1 MVLASKLPLPDEC
14 IDLIVA
20 YLVDERQA
28 LHALV
33 LSSQKLFQRT
43 VPVLYRSP
51 FQLIEQSHRW
61 TRDQKEERSAA
72 LLALLL
78 SSKASSLTALSI
90 KSSRPIVSHRHQQ
103 LRPPTLDYLRFYTLQ
118 YHVDLLGPLAI
129 LQHLT
134 YEKHMYILDV
144 SKSMT
149 ELQNDVA
156 MSLVEYRPED
166 IKVIGQPIA
175 RAPLVLVPLLQRL
188 RNLVRLELSEIPY
201 GCKLEPILEFIR
213 VHDATHHTLKEI
225 KIKGSEDLNRHLI
238 PTHSQLVRL
247 IQAMQTPQVVD
258 ARHWREAI
266 LVLDQIPVDC
276 LRTLLLGMADIPPNN
291 ISVVDYLSLCT
302 CLEELR
308 MPIRDEKL
316 FAWAVEERQKMG
328 LDRNGSALPR
338 SRSLPPPLI
347 TTTTTITATSNMT
360 SDSVYL
366 APSHHPTSGIT
377 GRSSPFLMPSSASAT
392 SSSISLLSPSPWQLR
407 HHYHPEWHAF
417 EQQHGLA
424 RLKSIELCGED
435 RCLIPA
441 LSDATDAFR
450 DSLECLKA
458 QSLAILMTTAPIL
471 NFMPLTWSWPLPR
484 LTILDLEGEVAS
496 AFDFAALRYCP
507 ALLTLRLS
515 LPPYMYSTSEDGHI
529 LVEMTAR
536 MSQICLA
543 TNLLDLE
550 LQGKWPVSDELLGMM
565 ARQMRRLTKIY
576 IVSCSEYTTEGVQ
589 VLVRE
594 LKHLKSLAISRW
606 LYKLQPTRLQVIKSL
621 NPQLELVEE

>member
-276 LRTLLLGMADIPPNN
+276 LRTLLL
-291 ISVVDYLSLCT
+291 
-302 CLEELR
+302 
-308 MPIRDEKL
+308 
-316 FAWAVEERQKMG
+316 
-328 LDRNGSALPR
+328 
-338 SRSLPPPLI
+338 
-347 TTTTTITATSNMT
+347 
-360 SDSVYL
+360 
-366 APSHHPTSGIT
+366 
-377 GRSSPFLMPSSASAT
+377 
-392 SSSISLLSPSPWQLR
+392 
-407 HHYHPEWHAF
+407 EWHAF